1 MSAPPGSRALPDADI
16 ATVALLI
23 AVDPH
28 GLGGAILK
36 GMPGP
41 TRDAWLTELATLMPA
56 ETPLVRVPV
65 NVGHDRLL
73 GGLDFGATM
82 AAGRPVFAS
91 GLLESAN
98 GGILVLSMAERL
110 TPAAAAIMGSV
121 LDSGVV
127 VIERDGMAGRRDAR
141 AGIVALDEGI
151 DDECVCD
158 SLADRV
164 AFTLKV
170 DEYGPVDVATLPWSG
185 RDIARARRNL
195 PAITVDAP
203 AHELLTRSA
212 AAFGID
218 SLRAVLFALRA
229 ARAASA
235 LTGKDAVGDAEL
247 ALAAR
252 LVYPQ
257 RATRVPEQPDE
268 NPEENRES
276 PPEDRHD
283 EPAQDAEDEERKAN
297 EDMPEDVI
305 VDAVRAEI
313 PPGLLELLMQQKRRR
328 QSQSGGSRGGPRSK
342 SRKRGR
348 PVGVRKGEIGDGN
361 RLNVLAT
368 LKAAAPWQAIRRRS
382 AGAADRPLHIRKED
396 IHVSRFEDR
405 VETTTIFAVD
415 ASGSQ
420 AAQRLAE
427 VKGAIELLLNDCY
440 VRRDQVALIA
450 FRGATAEALLPPT
463 RALARVKRSL
473 RALPG
478 GGGTPLASGLDAAR
492 ELAMAEQRHGRNATI
507 VILTD
512 GRANISRSGESV
524 AETAQSDA
532 MDSGRLIRANGI
544 RTLLVDTSRRPR
556 PRARDL
562 AEAMDAVYV
571 PMPYA
576 DAKGIS
582 ETVQRS
588 VG

>member
-1 MSAPPGSRALPDADI
+1 MPDADI

-28 GLGGAILK
+28 GLGGAVLK

-41 TRDAWLTELATLMPA
+41 TRDAWLKELATLMPA
-56 ETPLVRVPV
+56 EAPLVRVPV

-82 AAGRPVFAS
+82 AAGRPIFAS
-91 GLLESAN
+91 GLLETAN
-98 GGILVLSMAERL
+98 GGILVISMAERL
-110 TPAAAAIMGSV
+110 TPAAAAIMGSI
-121 LDSGVV
+121 LDSGEVL
-127 VIERDGMAGRRDAR
+127 IERDGMAGRRDAR

-158 SLADRV
+158 SLADRL
-164 AFTLKV
+164 AFSLKV
-170 DEYGPVDVATLPWSG
+170 DDYGPVDVVTLPWSG
-185 RDIARARRNL
+185 QDIARARRNL

-235 LTGKDAVGDAEL
+235 LIGNDIVGDAEL

-257 RATRVPEQPDE
+257 RATRIPEQPDE
-268 NPEENRES
+268 SPEENRDS
-276 PPEDRHD
+276 PPEDKPD
-283 EPAQDAEDEERKAN
+283 EPPQDSEDEERKAN
-297 EDMPEDVI
+297 DVMPEDVI

-328 QSQSGGSRGGPRSK
+328 QTQSGGSRGGPRSK

-348 PVGVRKGEIGDGN
+348 PIGVRKGEIGDGN

-450 FRGATAEALLPPT
+450 FRGATAEELLPPT

-507 VILTD
+507 VVLTD
-512 GRANISRSGESV
+512 GRANIARSGESV